1 MTKVSLKIPTVVVKE
16 IIEDCYY
23 FTFID
28 DIELEENIYP
38 KIFVN
43 GILLGITKEP
53 ENFINELKEY
63 RKNNLLDKS
72 ISFTFDKEENEV
84 KIFCDEGRLLR
95 PVFSV
100 NEEDN
105 RLNIKKDTKVDWKM
119 LVEDGYIKYIDNC
132 EVENS
137 VIAMDQTDLKK
148 FKCNYCEIHPAMMMG
163 VMSNAIPFPDHSQS
177 PRNIY
182 QCLDPNTCVLLID

>member
-1 MTKVSLKIPTVVVKE
+1 M
-16 IIEDCYY
+16 
-23 FTFID
+23 
-28 DIELEENIYP
+28 
-38 KIFVN
+38 
-43 GILLGITKEP
+43 GITKEP

-72 ISFTFDKEENEV
+72 ISFTFDKEENEI

-105 RLNIKKDTKVDWKM
+105 RLNIKEDMKVDWKM

-148 FKCNYCEIHPAMMMG
+148 FKCNYRIF
-163 VMSNAIPFPDHSQS
+163 S
-177 PRNIY
+177 
-182 QCLDPNTCVLLID
+182 

>member
-72 ISFTFDKEENEV
+72 ISFTFDKEENEI

-100 NEEDN
+100 NEQDN
-105 RLNIKKDTKVDWKM
+105 RLNIKKDTKNN
-119 LVEDGYIKYIDNC
+119 L
-132 EVENS
+132 
-137 VIAMDQTDLKK
+137 
-148 FKCNYCEIHPAMMMG
+148 
-163 VMSNAIPFPDHSQS
+163 
-177 PRNIY
+177 
-182 QCLDPNTCVLLID
+182 